1 MEKDPEIIDLAIQL
15 QIFNTSEDFTLWL
28 ITPNSALGNKTPNDL
43 AETPEG
49 KEQVIKELTNMQRR
63 R

>member
-1 MEKDPEIIDLAIQL
+1 MQIDPEIIDLGI

-43 AETPEG
+43 IETPDG
-49 KEQVIKELTNMQRR
+49 KEQVITELTNIQHR
-63 R
+63 